1 MSATQTSASKIT
13 DPSGRV
19 VDPSGRVVDPSGNS
33 SDIMYEIFTKS
44 NIVILLW
51 FLAIYIVLSFI
62 IGLLT
67 KPTTSS
73 QDRLLSIT
81 RMFDFIALSL
91 VLVILV
97 AGYFLK
103 SEDEK
108 QRLIK
113 EWYDTFTEYI
123 DHPASLFSV
132 GLFILALYIVVMI
145 IGIPMD
151 SVHKP
156 ITITLLE
163 SGSWLFF
170 AIILIVSFFK
180 YVLKISISDF
190 LEKSMNDV
198 WNKPDPSGNVVKGN
212 AAVKGNTIVSGTPVS
227 TDEVFNIA
235 NNIYT
240 YDDAKAVCKS
250 FDARL
255 ATYDEVEDAYKDGG
269 EWCNYGWSENQSI
282 YFPTQK
288 KTWEE
293 LQKTTKRKNDC
304 GRPGVNGGFIAN
316 PNTRF
321 GVNCYGKKP
330 KPTDAEMNYMSA
342 KKNSPAPKTPE
353 EKLVDLKVKMFKDH
367 RDKLLTLN
375 GFNQNKW
382 SEF

>member
-1 MSATQTSASKIT
+1 MSTTTTTTKVT
-13 DPSGRV
+13 DPSGSSI
-19 VDPSGRVVDPSGNS
+19 VDPSGRVVDPSGNTS
-33 SDIMYEIFTKS
+33 NIMNDIFTKS
-44 NIVILLW
+44 NVVILLW

-67 KPTTSS
+67 NPGTTT

-81 RMFDFIALSL
+81 RMFDFITLSFLL
-91 VLVILV
+91 VVLV

-108 QRLIK
+108 QEMIK
-113 EWYDTFTEYI
+113 ETYDSFTDYI

-132 GLFILALYIVVMI
+132 GLFIIVLYIIIAI

-151 SVHKP
+151 QLHKP
-156 ITITLLE
+156 ITVTLME
-163 SGSWLFF
+163 SGAWILF

-190 LEKSMNDV
+190 LEKSMDDI
-198 WNKPDPSGNVVKGN
+198 WNKPDPSGNVH
-212 AAVKGNTIVSGTPVS
+212 VKGNTIVSSAPKID
-227 TDEVFNIA
+227 DEVFNIA

-255 ATYDEVEDAYKDGG
+255 ATYDEVEEAYKDGG

-293 LQKTTKRKNDC
+293 LQKDPKRKNDC
-304 GRPGVNGGFIAN
+304 GRPGVNGGFIDN

-330 KPTDAEMNYMSA
+330 KPTDAEVNYMSA

-353 EKLVDLKVKMFKDH
+353 EELIDKKVKMFKDH
-367 RDKLLTLN
+367 RDKLIRLN
-375 GFNQNKW
+375 AFNQNKW

>member
-13 DPSGRV
+13 
-19 VDPSGRVVDPSGNS
+19 DPSGRVVDPSGNS

-67 KPTTSS
+67 KSSTSS

-81 RMFDFIALSL
+81 RMFDFTALSL
-91 VLVILV
+91 VLVVLV

-113 EWYDTFTEYI
+113 EWYDSFTEYI

-151 SVHKP
+151 SEHKP
-156 ITITLLE
+156 ITITILE

-212 AAVKGNTIVSGTPVS
+212 TAVSGTPVS

-240 YDDAKAVCKS
+240 YDDAQAVCKS

-375 GFNQNKW
+375 GFNQQKW

>member
-1 MSATQTSASKIT
+1 MSTTTTTTKVT

-19 VDPSGRVVDPSGNS
+19 VDPSGNTSN
-33 SDIMYEIFTKS
+33 IMNDIFTKS

-67 KPTTSS
+67 NPGTTT

-81 RMFDFIALSL
+81 RMFDFITLSFLL
-91 VLVILV
+91 VVLV

-108 QRLIK
+108 QEMIK
-113 EWYDTFTEYI
+113 ETYDSFTDYI

-132 GLFILALYIVVMI
+132 GLFIIVLYIIIAI

-151 SVHKP
+151 QLHKP
-156 ITITLLE
+156 ITVTLME
-163 SGSWLFF
+163 SGAWILF

-190 LEKSMNDV
+190 LEKSMDDI
-198 WNKPDPSGNVVKGN
+198 WNKTDPSGNG
-212 AAVKGNTIVSGTPVS
+212 VKGNTVVSSAPKID
-227 TDEVFNIA
+227 DEVFNIA

-255 ATYDEVEDAYKDGG
+255 ATYDEVEEAYKDGG

-293 LQKTTKRKNDC
+293 LQKDPKRKNDC
-304 GRPGVNGGFIAN
+304 GRPGVNGGFIDN

-330 KPTDAEMNYMSA
+330 KPTDAEVNYMSA

-353 EKLVDLKVKMFKDH
+353 EELIDKKVKMFKDH
-367 RDKLLTLN
+367 RDKLIRLN
-375 GFNQNKW
+375 AFNQNKW